1 MPKGSKVEVISEG
14 NGWSKIKYNGKDAY
28 VSSMYL
34 SDVSQSNS
42 DNSSQSNDK
51 KNTDKVVNTASLNVR
66 SDQVLH
72 IVSWEKF
79 IKEVK

>member
-1 MPKGSKVEVISEG
+1 MNTTSLNVRSGPNTSYGLLGKLSKGSKVEVISES

-42 DNSSQSNDK
+42 DDSSQSNDK
-51 KNTDKVVNTASLNVR
+51 KNN
-66 SDQVLH
+66 
-72 IVSWEKF
+72 
-79 IKEVK
+79 